1 MASTTS
7 TDSHSWGTGNVLG
20 VARAEADNDMLSRAF
35 IETSDFRALRNTDD
49 FNFVVGRRGTGKTAL
64 FLRSLEEFKNDRK
77 IFTHR
82 LKPEEHDSLALL
94 SLLRRLG
101 DGVEYRE
108 IRAITRILWRGSIL
122 LCVAKD
128 LCGHWKY
135 RSNIDANWLKDYT
148 DERKDLLTLNEIQ
161 RCVTLLE
168 QLTTSTRSLEALPG
182 EIAAA
187 LNISR
192 LEQEVRKGL
201 ESVNMRSIFF
211 FDGLDEGWLPDS
223 TSTGV
228 IGGLA
233 STVAD
238 FKDHELSVHGVLFVR
253 DNIFRSL
260 AAFDTDFSR
269 HIEGSTLRLHWSEE
283 SLLNFI
289 ASRLRVVLDMSDV
302 ENNNRVWNRFAHREL
317 KNREGFRACLKYTLY
332 RPRDVL
338 VLLNGAAV
346 HASRG
351 GRSEIVQEDI
361 DARSKQISRDRFA
374 DLLKEY
380 ETVFP
385 GLGIIAGSFAGS
397 DAFQSLESVRQRLD
411 DMLSQEN
418 YSTPQS
424 SDLAIL
430 GTSSGLIDALYS
442 VGFLGLEN
450 LVTRTVRFCHDGA
463 LSSISATEG
472 SRRVAIHPC
481 YWRALDVTDP
491 AIDAEVVIDIHDDY
505 ETRFDPQVGDIRT
518 KRLGQLISD
527 LPSSGIEGAQDY
539 EKWLL
544 RVCQILF
551 AGELSN
557 FQLHPNPD
565 SVQRRDVVATNGA
578 ERGFWKRILDDYGV
592 RQVIF
597 EAKNYDDLGPDDYRQ
612 ALSYS
617 GRQFGQLVFLVTRSD
632 VLGLDTTARGWVKEM
647 WDQHGVLLFV
657 LPTAILVQCLKKI
670 RRPANVRPYTDRS
683 LMKRLDTFER
693 DYLALKHARRIKR
706 RTRRS
711 SRSKQP

>member
-1 MASTTS
+1 MTS
-7 TDSHSWGTGNVLG
+7 TEPHSWGAGNVLG
-20 VARAEADNDMLSRAF
+20 VARAEADNDMLNRAF
-35 IETSDFRALRNTDD
+35 IETSDFQALRDTDH

-64 FLRSLEEFKNDRK
+64 FLRSLEEFKRGHK
-77 IFTHR
+77 KVFTHR

-94 SLLRRLG
+94 GLLKKLG
-101 DGVEYRE
+101 DGVYRE
-108 IRAITRILWRGSIL
+108 VRAITRILWRGSL
-122 LCVAKD
+122 LLSVAKD
-128 LCGHWKY
+128 LCDHWKY
-135 RSNIDANWLKDYT
+135 RTNIDAKWLKEYT
-148 DERKDLLTLNEIQ
+148 DGRKDLLRLNEIQ
-161 RCVTLLE
+161 RCVTLLDE
-168 QLTTSTRSLEALPG
+168 VIASTQSPESLPG
-182 EIAAA
+182 KIAAA
-187 LNISR
+187 LSISA
-192 LEQEVRKGL
+192 LEQEIRKGL
-201 ESVNMRSIFF
+201 ESVNMRSMFL
-211 FDGLDEGWLPDS
+211 FDGLDEGWLPDP

-238 FKDHELSVHGVLFVR
+238 LKDHELSIHGVLFIR

-260 AAFDTDFSR
+260 AASDTDFSR

-289 ASRLRVVLDMSDV
+289 ASRLRVVLDMPDV

-317 KNREGFRACLKYTLY
+317 KNREGFRACLKHTLY

-361 DARSKQISRDRFA
+361 DATSKQISQDRFA

-385 GLGIIAGSFAGS
+385 GLGIIARGFVGS

-411 DMLSQEN
+411 NLLSQES

-430 GTSSGLIDALYS
+430 GTSSELIDALYS

-450 LVTRTVRFCHDGA
+450 IETKTVRFCHDGA
-463 LSSISATEG
+463 PSSVSATEG
-472 SRRVAIHPC
+472 ECRVAIHPC
-481 YWRALDVTDP
+481 YWKALDV
-491 AIDAEVVIDIHDDY
+491 ADAEVDDEVVIDIHDDY
-505 ETRFDPQVGDIRT
+505 ETRVNSQVGDIRT
-518 KRLGQLISD
+518 KRLGQLLSD
-527 LPSSGIEGAQDY
+527 LPRIGMEGAQDY

-551 AGELSN
+551 AGDLGN
-557 FQLHPNPD
+557 FELHPAPG
-565 SVQRRDVVATNGA
+565 SVQRRDVVATNEA

-592 RQVIF
+592 RQVVF
-597 EAKNYDDLGPDDYRQ
+597 EAKNYDDLKPDDYRQ

-617 GRQFGQLVFLVTRSD
+617 GRHYGKLVFLVTRSD
-632 VLGLDTTARGWVKEM
+632 ALGLDTVARSWVKDI
-647 WDQHGVLLFV
+647 WDNQKVLLFV
-657 LPTAILVQCLKKI
+657 LPAAILVQCIKKT
-670 RRPANVRPYTDRS
+670 RRPTSARPYTNQA

-693 DYLALKHARRIKR
+693 SYLALQHAKR
-706 RTRRS
+706 SKKRTRRS
-711 SRSKQP
+711 SLSR

>member
-1 MASTTS
+1 MALAASTY
-7 TDSHSWGTGNVLG
+7 SHNWGAGNVLG

-35 IETSDFRALRNTDD
+35 VETSDFQALRNTDH

-64 FLRSLEEFKNDRK
+64 FLRSLEEFKRDRRK
-77 IFTHR
+77 VFTHR

-94 SLLRRLG
+94 SLLKKLG
-101 DGVEYRE
+101 DGDYRE
-108 IRAITRILWRGSIL
+108 IRAITRILWRGSL
-122 LCVAKD
+122 LLSVAKD
-128 LCGHWKY
+128 LCNHWKH
-135 RSNIDANWLKDYT
+135 RRNIDAKWLKDYT
-148 DERKDLLTLNEIQ
+148 DGRKNLLTLNEIQ

-168 QLTTSTRSLEALPG
+168 DVTTSTQSPESLPG
-182 EIAAA
+182 KIAAA
-187 LNISR
+187 LSINT
-192 LEQEVRKGL
+192 LEQEIREGL
-201 ESVNMRSIFF
+201 ESVNMRSLFL
-211 FDGLDEGWLPDS
+211 FDGLDEGWLPDP

-233 STVAD
+233 NAVAD
-238 FKDHELSVHGVLFVR
+238 FKDHGLSVHGILFIR

-289 ASRLRVVLDMSDV
+289 ASRLRVVLDMPDV

-317 KNREGFRACLKYTLY
+317 RNREGFRGCLKHTLY

-361 DARSKQISRDRFA
+361 DATSKQISRDRLA

-385 GLGIIAGSFAGS
+385 GLGIIARSFAGS

-411 DMLSQEN
+411 NLLSQDN

-430 GTSSGLIDALYS
+430 GTSSELIDALYS

-450 LVTRTVRFCHDGA
+450 LGTRTVRFCHDGA
-463 LSSISATEG
+463 LSGISATEG
-472 SRRVAIHPC
+472 NLRVAIHPC
-481 YWRALDVTDP
+481 YWQALDVTDT
-491 AIDAEVVIDIHDDY
+491 AVDAEVVIDIHDDY
-505 ETRFDPQVGDIRT
+505 ETRVDPQIGDIRT
-518 KRLGQLISD
+518 RRLGQLVSD
-527 LPSSGIEGAQDY
+527 LPPSGMEGAQDY

-557 FQLHPNPD
+557 FQLHPAPD
-565 SVQRRDVVATNGA
+565 GVQRRDVVATNEA
-578 ERGFWKRILDDYGV
+578 ERGFWKRILNDYGV

-597 EAKNYDDLGPDDYRQ
+597 EAKNYDELMPDDYRQ

-617 GRQFGQLVFLVTRSD
+617 GRQYGKLVFLVTRSD
-632 VLGLDTTARGWVKEM
+632 AQGLDAIARNWVKDT
-647 WDQHGVLLFV
+647 WDHHGVLLFV
-657 LPTAILVQCLKKI
+657 LPTTVLVQCLKKT
-670 RRPANVRPYTDRS
+670 RRPTNGRPYTDQA

-693 DYLALKHARRIKR
+693 SYLELPHAKR
-706 RTRRS
+706 SKKRTRRS
-711 SRSKQP
+711 SPPGQR